1 MNPTIG
7 LNNSQIVQIN
17 QNHNSSIIQANNPG
31 KASSYFNST
40 TNNSNNIFNQY
51 LSVPS
56 HFNSKLEF
64 YEYLIKLLKSMG
76 CLLNHI
82 RPYFLLSKD

>member
-1 MNPTIG
+1 MNSTIG

-17 QNHNSSIIQANNPG
+17 QNHNSSMIQANNPG
-31 KASSYFNST
+31 KASNYFNSST
-40 TNNSNNIFNQY
+40 NSNNVFNQY